1 VTPSAATH
9 WRELAR
15 RSGEGVEVALLW
27 NSFFSRVKVAVSD
40 ERLCHYV
47 DLDIEA
53 DSLSAFHQPF
63 ADATSRLVANRAAD
77 R

>member
-1 VTPSAATH
+1 VAPTPVTE
-9 WRELAR
+9 WQEVAR
-15 RSGEGVEVALLW
+15 KSGEGVEVTLLW
-27 NSFFSRVKVAVSD
+27 NSLLSRVKVAVSD

-53 DSLSAFHQPF
+53 DSLSAFQQPF
-63 ADATSRLVANRAAD
+63 ADATSRLVANRVAD

>member
-1 VTPSAATH
+1 VTPTAATH

-40 ERLCHYV
+40 ERLCHFV
-47 DLDIEA
+47 DLDVEA
-53 DSLSAFHQPF
+53 DSLAAFHQPF
-63 ADATSRLVANRAAD
+63 ADATSKLAANAPAD